1 LPADDARRQLVGA
14 VTTSGFDPS
23 KIVLIG
29 VQFYSGF
36 ASSGG
41 TFVAN
46 GPAVFEIDTVTD

>member
-1 LPADDARRQLVGA
+1 MSDALDLNA
-14 VTTSGFDPS
+14 VTTSDFDPS
-23 KIVLIG
+23 KVVLIG

-41 TFVAN
+41 SFVAN